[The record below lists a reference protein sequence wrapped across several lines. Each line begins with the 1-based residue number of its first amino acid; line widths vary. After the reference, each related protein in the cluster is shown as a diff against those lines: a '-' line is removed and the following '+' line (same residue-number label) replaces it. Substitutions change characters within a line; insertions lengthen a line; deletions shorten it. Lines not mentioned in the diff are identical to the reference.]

1 MLDKARTKSFIP
13 CWHHFKIG
21 WNYSLYKGNRNYPF
35 SSSMYLS
42 SSFWLCSASP
52 EQWTHAGQ
60 ACASLAR
67 GNGCYSFSTWTS
79 PSFPQLFD
87 CHWPY
92 TSGVLLK
99 CILPLSSGKCCTYA
113 LRYPERASAGP
124 FMNEDTGRW
133 DHSLHLS
140 SATCILIRKL
150 DGSFGLWLHSFFIR
164 ACAFCSQLCVWVS
177 QARIGWWLLLTSYD
191 CTSCHI

>member
-1 MLDKARTKSFIP
+1 MRRLMLDKARTKSFIP

-42 SSFWLCSASP
+42 SSFWLCSTSP
-52 EQWTHAGQ
+52 EQWTHTGQ
-60 ACASLAR
+60 VCASLAR

-92 TSGVLLK
+92 TSGMLLK

-113 LRYPERASAGP
+113 LRYSESFCWTFHEWG
-124 FMNEDTGRW
+124 
-133 DHSLHLS
+133 H
-140 SATCILIRKL
+140 RKV
-150 DGSFGLWLHSFFIR
+150 R
-164 ACAFCSQLCVWVS
+164 
-177 QARIGWWLLLTSYD
+177 LLTSPLQCNMRFY
-191 CTSCHI
+191 